1 MMKETMSCGGENYDL
16 FFLTIQDEKTKMRKK
31 VPIVVPKVAFLGTF
45 CTTIGFWQMKLT
57 IMRYPAFD
65 TLYAIVF

>member
-31 VPIVVPKVAFLGTF
+31 VPIVVPKVAFLGIF
-45 CTTIGFWQMKLT
+45 APLSGFWQMKLT